1 MHAMMLPER
10 RRLDIPIPLDFTSG
24 RYDQDMFLRERA
36 WRDQQQ
42 RLSTTYLYLMD
53 AAVVAYAT
61 ICMWSILLG
70 TREKP
75 AGVRY
80 KTIAALLLAQLG
92 VDQIWQGKGL
102 GRMVVAAVIELA
114 TAVSAMVA
122 CRYVVLDAR
131 PELVEWYE
139 RQGFVVNKVE
149 QRAREEAAAQRG
161 ATTIPVSMRFDLRE
175 V

>member
-10 RRLDIPIPLDFTSG
+10 RRLDLPLPIDFRSG
-24 RYDQDMFLRERA
+24 RHDQDMFLRERA
-36 WRDQQQ
+36 WLDQQQ
-42 RLSTTYLYLMD
+42 RLSTTYLYFVD
-53 AAVVAYAT
+53 ASVAAYAT

-80 KTIAALLLAQLG
+80 RTIAALLLAQLG
-92 VDQIWQGKGL
+92 VDQTWQGKGL

-114 TAVSAMVA
+114 TAVSALVA

-131 PELVEWYE
+131 PELVGWYE
-139 RQGFVVNKVE
+139 RQGFVINKVE
-149 QRAREEAAAQRG
+149 QRAREEAAARRG
-161 ATTIPVSMRFDLRE
+161 GSSIPVSMRFDLRE

>member
-1 MHAMMLPER
+1 MMLPER
-10 RRLDIPIPLDFTSG
+10 RRLDISAPLDFTSG
-24 RYDQDMFLRERA
+24 RHDQDMFLRERA
-36 WRDQQQ
+36 WWDQQQ
-42 RLSTTYLYLMD
+42 RPSTTYLYHMD
-53 AAVVAYAT
+53 NSVAAYAT
-61 ICMWSILLG
+61 VCMWSILLG

-92 VDQIWQGKGL
+92 VHEIWQGNGL
-102 GRMVVAAVIELA
+102 GRMVVAAVIDLA

-131 PELVEWYE
+131 PELVAWYE
-139 RQGFVVNKVE
+139 RQGFVINKVE
-149 QRAREEAAAQRG
+149 QRAREEAAARRG